1 MIKDTG
7 RILIADLI
15 VAITAF
21 LTLSIAP
28 FVLNTEHF
36 ARMSL
41 IIAAGMVAIIVLD
54 LGLGTSAIKR
64 YAEAGEDRWLHAM
77 AGVKA
82 LVFGLSLPIAAML
95 WLMPGGDFFALAL
108 LVGAGMNLWGG
119 LRILDSARQRFDA
132 YLGSNLKLAAFRA
145 VIVPPA
151 LLAAN
156 PAAIILALFAAPVA
170 VLCAL
175 RARQEPQI
183 LNLPDLATRAGL
195 FSYAPAVYVSSVA
208 YSALPYLPQLA
219 LNARFDASAV
229 ASYGIVMTFIAP
241 FNMVLV
247 ALRTYLTPRILKQT
261 GDGFSS
267 PFSAAGAKLLAIAI
281 GLGLGC
287 VAALTVLIHFVYGP
301 KYPQAAVLFAG
312 FSVFFVLTSMVGL
325 FNIRLHAHS
334 LPHLD
339 MTVNILRLA
348 GAALVLWF
356 FAHSPLA
363 VAMLTG
369 AVMLAGEIVLLFWV
383 ERRVRR
389 MTQTP
394 QPVLEAVPK

>member
-15 VAITAF
+15 VAVTAF

-28 FVLNTEHF
+28 FVLSTEQL

-41 IIAAGMVAIIVLD
+41 IIAAGMVLIIALD

-77 AGVKA
+77 AGVKMA
-82 LVFGLSLPIAAML
+82 VFLIALPIAAVL
-95 WLMPGGDFFALAL
+95 WMFPGGDFFALAL

-119 LRILDSARQRFDA
+119 LRILDSARQRFDS

-151 LLAAN
+151 LLAAS
-156 PAAIILALFAAPVA
+156 PAAIIAALFAAPVA
-170 VLCAL
+170 ILCAL
-175 RARQEPQI
+175 RARHEPQM
-183 LNLPDLATRAGL
+183 LRLPDQATRAGL
-195 FSYAPAVYVSSVA
+195 FSYAPAVYISSVA
-208 YSALPYLPQLA
+208 YSALPYLPQLV
-219 LNARFDASAV
+219 LNARFDAASV

-261 GDGFSS
+261 GEGFST
-267 PFSAAGAKLLAIAI
+267 PFSFAGAKLLTITL
-281 GLGLGC
+281 GLGLGA
-287 VAALTVLIHFVYGP
+287 VAGLTVLIQLVYGA
-301 KYPQAAVLFAG
+301 KYPQAAQLFAG
-312 FSVFFVLTSMVGL
+312 FSFFFVMTSMVGL

-339 MTVNILRLA
+339 MTVNIARLA
-348 GAALVLWF
+348 AAAVLLWL
-356 FAHSPLA
+356 FAHSALA
-363 VAMLTG
+363 VAMITG
-369 AVMLAGEIVLLFWV
+369 AVMLIGEVALLFWV
-383 ERRVRR
+383 EHRVRR
-389 MTQTP
+389 IARTAP
-394 QPVLEAVPK
+394 PALEAVSK